1 MGSWAYDLAM
11 HPHTLLLEFA
21 LAGTRTSFSR
31 WQPRLSARASTTT
44 PIHPSPFLC
53 QTAPRSPVFAS
64 LPSPTRRS
72 RWPSSISLPTQPFD
86 LSSPLHLPPVKL
98 PSPARTSPGLRTYG
112 LRHSWSQRLVA
123 IAIPHNLPN
132 PTPPRRKTGHMN
144 LRWRRNQPTGATRS
158 RAGGGADNPS
168 GRGTL
173 TYASSTARSA
183 GRSSRGDL
191 TVRRC
196 RYLRSH
202 YKQTLYACPESSCS
216 VRFKVQRCDRL
227 LPRNP
232 CVTAPL

>member
-1 MGSWAYDLAM
+1 M

-191 TVRRC
+191 VLLPLSLFAIAPLTLLQLQTVRRC
-196 RYLRSH
+196 RYLVSWVA
-202 YKQTLYACPESSCS
+202 TPIILIESEKFTN
-216 VRFKVQRCDRL
+216 RFSF
-227 LPRNP
+227 P
-232 CVTAPL
+232 